1 MSVAVGDVD
10 TFMPHPVSDCQSR
23 KAHVNQQGNVAV
35 SEVVN
40 PDTFDPR
47 RFRSSVHLPVKI
59 GFRHRENTVC
69 RLCGIQALDVVLHF
83 FTEESGHLNDPVA
96 LGGLGVGDY
105 ILALDTLIG
114 F

>member
-1 MSVAVGDVD
+1 MRIHQAQAKN
-10 TFMPHPVSDCQSR
+10 FC
-23 KAHVNQQGNVAV
+23 HVLDIRVP
-35 SEVVN
+35 EVVN
-40 PDTFDPR
+40 PDPLDPR
-47 RFRSSVHLPVKI
+47 RFRSPVHLPVKI
-59 GFRHRENTVC
+59 GFRHGENAVC

-105 ILALDTLIG
+105 ILALVTLIG